1 MQGIKGEWVLR
12 LLTPK
17 GAMIGGVGGGV
28 PSVVAEDVLR
38 ALSANGIVGFE
49 FDYLMAYLSSDVTDQ
64 EVKRLEIDAYI
75 WAAGIAAKNDWRM
88 QKKKEV
94 LRPCALSAVRER
106 LQPEVTRC
114 ISCKG
119 RKINKKNKK
128 CSACN
133 GSGVKRPRS
142 SYYFEALGVSR
153 QQWVSVWFE
162 RHKSIMIELDS
173 IIERAARVASKTV
186 NITREYELKMA
197 V

>member
-1 MQGIKGEWVLR
+1 MQDIRGEWVLR

-49 FDYLMAYLSSDVTDQ
+49 FDYLMAYLSGDVTDE

-94 LRPCALSAVRER
+94 LRPCALSAVREK

-114 ISCKG
+114 VSCNG
-119 RKINKKNKK
+119 CGFNKKLKK
-128 CSACN
+128 CSPCA
-133 GSGVKRPRS
+133 GTGVKRPKS

-153 QQWVSVWFE
+153 QRWLSNWFE
-162 RHKSIMIELDS
+162 RHKLLMVELDS

-186 NITREYELKMA
+186 NITREYDLKVA